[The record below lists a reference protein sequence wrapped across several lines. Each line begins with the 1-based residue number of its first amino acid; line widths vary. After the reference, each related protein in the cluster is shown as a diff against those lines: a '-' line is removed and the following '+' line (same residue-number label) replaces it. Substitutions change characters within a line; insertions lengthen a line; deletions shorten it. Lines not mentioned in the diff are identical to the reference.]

1 LATSGRK
8 FVTRSDLLKT
18 GRIGM
23 RDTLLPRPAPRP
35 VPRRPRSERD
45 LERAHNAAATARVT
59 ANGEA
64 ARPGLAAALA
74 AIETAFG
81 QAAVVNDPSRVR
93 ARGHTRPLCGAS
105 CPSSRKQSRHSHR
118 RDRTLAARRA
128 ARLRDRE
135 RLRSGS
141 RLPLAVL
148 DELRLLLRWLR
159 FKRMHAEY
167 AAALAA
173 LNNAPMLE
181 AAE

>member
-1 LATSGRK
+1 
-8 FVTRSDLLKT
+8 
-18 GRIGM
+18 M
-23 RDTLLPRPAPRP
+23 RDTLLPRPAPRL

-45 LERAHNAAATARVT
+45 LERAHNAAATARMT

-105 CPSSRKQSRHSHR
+105 CPSSRQQSRHSHR